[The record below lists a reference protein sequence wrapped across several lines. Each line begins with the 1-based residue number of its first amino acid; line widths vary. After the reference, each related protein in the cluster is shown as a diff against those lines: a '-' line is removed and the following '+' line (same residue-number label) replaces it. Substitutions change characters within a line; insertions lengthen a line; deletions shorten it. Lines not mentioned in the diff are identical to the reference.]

1 MKRSDAIGRV
11 LYREPQIKKR
21 AKQLAIE
28 LSKDYKDKNPIV
40 VCTLKGSFMF
50 FADLMKEFDCN
61 CDVAFIKASS
71 YMNTTSTGNVKIEN
85 STLREIKDRH
95 ILIVEDIVDTGYTI
109 DALTKYF
116 KKQGALSVET
126 CAMLNKPSRR
136 IVKEINPKY
145 IAFNID
151 DLFVIGYGLDY
162 NEKYRNIPC
171 IGVINPKYIED

>member
-61 CDVAFIKASS
+61 CMLLS
-71 YMNTTSTGNVKIEN
+71 
-85 STLREIKDRH
+85 LRHQAI
-95 ILIVEDIVDTGYTI
+95 
-109 DALTKYF
+109 
-116 KKQGALSVET
+116 
-126 CAMLNKPSRR
+126 
-136 IVKEINPKY
+136 
-145 IAFNID
+145 
-151 DLFVIGYGLDY
+151 
-162 NEKYRNIPC
+162 
-171 IGVINPKYIED
+171 

>member
-1 MKRSDAIGRV
+1 MKRSDVVGRV

-28 LSKDYKDKNPIV
+28 LAKDYKDKYPIV

-50 FADLMKEFDCN
+50 FADLMKKFDCN
-61 CDVAFIKASS
+61 CDVGFIKASS
-71 YMNTTSTGNVKIEN
+71 YVNTTSTGNVKIAN
-85 STLREIKDRH
+85 NTLHEIKGRH
-95 ILIVEDIVDTGYTI
+95 ILIIEDIVDTGYTI

-136 IVKEINPKY
+136 ILKEINPKY
-145 IAFNID
+145 VAFDID

-162 NEKYRNIPC
+162 NEKYRNLPY